1 MKHGVPPPE
10 DVSRETPPL
19 DIATLDRWLGLVP
32 TPQQIERLER
42 FEHWLRTEAVV
53 AGGIGP
59 AEIPRLRD
67 RHLLDS
73 LAYVA
78 GITDHTAAIVDV
90 GSGTGLP
97 GIPLAI
103 ALPEATVTLVDRSQ
117 RRIDLARRAIR
128 ILRLDNVETSV
139 IDVRRVERSWDVA
152 VFRASLP
159 IPEAAATVPTITGPT
174 GHGLLGVSR
183 RPEPPSLPPPPPG
196 IAFDLADVGDPVLDS
211 PFWLLTMHRSA

>member
-19 DIATLDRWLGLVP
+19 DIATLDRWLGLVL
-32 TPQQIERLER
+32 TPQQTVRLER

-78 GITDHTAAIVDV
+78 GITDRTAAIVDV

-97 GIPLAI
+97 
-103 ALPEATVTLVDRSQ
+103 
-117 RRIDLARRAIR
+117 
-128 ILRLDNVETSV
+128 
-139 IDVRRVERSWDVA
+139 
-152 VFRASLP
+152 
-159 IPEAAATVPTITGPT
+159 
-174 GHGLLGVSR
+174 
-183 RPEPPSLPPPPPG
+183 
-196 IAFDLADVGDPVLDS
+196 
-211 PFWLLTMHRSA
+211 